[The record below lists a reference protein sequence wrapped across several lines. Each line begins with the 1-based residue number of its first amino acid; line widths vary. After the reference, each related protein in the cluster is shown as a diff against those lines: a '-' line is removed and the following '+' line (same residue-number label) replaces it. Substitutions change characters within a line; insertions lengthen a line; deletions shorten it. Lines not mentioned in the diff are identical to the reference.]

1 MSLRQQLVPTK
12 FRNVSSRSEFSKA
25 SSKASETP
33 RHLLSPGPE
42 ETTAEPTVRDK
53 EEVRLWISEL
63 MTLISH
69 GRKMEAELMYAR
81 LAETAK
87 LNKDAYAVQ
96 QIHSIMGDFYF
107 KNNNI
112 KHAIYHYE
120 NMKNLAEQSFAYRTK
135 MKVYKKLGMC
145 YQRLRKYDVAILY
158 FKKMLEIALYL
169 GSVKYE
175 ILSYNYISL
184 QYYHKGDIEKAAYY
198 HERMWR
204 GSVESE
210 DSSFRRNART
220 KMETKKK
227 RKQGN
232 DGAKRIEMDNFRVL
246 LVSGDNPDESSY
258 LNVSDISEPDIPSP
272 RGNARNNEKI
282 KSLPFTAAPINR
294 SKSSKVPL
302 MGMRRKFFSKSG
314 PNSPA
319 GLPLSAS
326 TARLEGVRPHM
337 LLNHLSTSH
346 NLKNYYFIEQQKQ
359 VRVRNK
365 STKV

>member
-1 MSLRQQLVPTK
+1 MSFRQLLPAR
-12 FRNVSSRSEFSKA
+12 FRNTSSRSELSKT
-25 SSKASETP
+25 SSKTSETP
-33 RHLLSPGPE
+33 WHLQSPDPE
-42 ETTAEPTVRDK
+42 EHVADPQARDREDIRSWIK
-53 EEVRLWISEL
+53 ELVRLIAL
-63 MTLISH
+63 
-69 GRKMEAELMYAR
+69 GRKVEVEITYTRLME
-81 LAETAK
+81 TVK
-87 LNKDAYAVQ
+87 SSKDALAVQ
-96 QIHSIMGDFYF
+96 QIHGIMGDFYL

-120 NMKNLAEQSFAYRTK
+120 NQKNLAEQSFLYRDK
-135 MKVYKKLGMC
+135 MKVYKKLGQC
-145 YQRLRKYDVAILY
+145 YQRLRKYDVGILC

-175 ILSYNYISL
+175 ILAYNYISL

-210 DSSFRRNART
+210 DSSFRRSART

-246 LVSGDNPDESSY
+246 MVSGDNPDDSSY

-272 RGNARNNEKI
+272 RGARNNEKV
-282 KSLPFTAAPINR
+282 KSLPYTAPISH
-294 SKSSKVPL
+294 SKTTRGPF
-302 MGMRRKFFSKSG
+302 MTTRRKFFLKNGES
-314 PNSPA
+314 SPA

-326 TARLEGVRPHM
+326 TARLDGVRPHM

-365 STKV
+365 TSKA

>member
-1 MSLRQQLVPTK
+1 MSFRQPILPAR
-12 FRNVSSRSEFSKA
+12 FRNISSRSEFSKT
-25 SSKASETP
+25 SSKNSETP

-42 ETTAEPTVRDK
+42 DLMDTVSRDK
-53 EEVRLWISEL
+53 EDIRVWIKEL
-63 MTLISH
+63 VKLIAL
-69 GRKMEAELMYAR
+69 GRKIEVELTYAR
-81 LAETAK
+81 LMETVK
-87 LNKDAYAVQ
+87 SSKDALAVQ
-96 QIHSIMGDFYF
+96 QIHGMMGDFYL

-112 KHAIYHYE
+112 KHALYHYE
-120 NMKNLAEQSFAYRTK
+120 NQKNLAEQSFRYKDK
-135 MKVYKKLGMC
+135 MKVYKKLGLC
-145 YQRLRKYDVAILY
+145 YQRLRKYDIAILC

-175 ILSYNYISL
+175 ILAYNSISL

-232 DGAKRIEMDNFRVL
+232 EGAKRIEMDNFRVL
-246 LVSGDNPDESSY
+246 FVSGDNPDDSSY

-272 RGNARNNEKI
+272 RGSRNNEKV
-282 KSLPFTAAPINR
+282 KSLPYTAVSLPRSETSRAPFF
-294 SKSSKVPL
+294 STK
-302 MGMRRKFFSKSG
+302 RKFYLKTSE
-314 PNSPA
+314 NSPI
-319 GLPLSAS
+319 GLPLSSS
-326 TARLEGVRPHM
+326 TARLDGVRPHM

-365 STKV
+365 ATKV